1 MSVVGFP
8 SLDLAIPLRAQLC
21 NIHSTIAIQY
31 EVRVNGQCVKN
42 VPYSSFARVFG
53 VKFCEIRSALPL
65 AVKLVCSGSPLHLG
79 VVLRCFCP
87 VCQLKC
93 EIRLAV
99 PEFVAWDLAIYSII
113 VYW

>member
-53 VKFCEIRSALPL
+53 VKVRSALPV
-65 AVKLVCSGSPLHLG
+65 AVKFVLVR
-79 VVLRCFCP
+79 RC
-87 VCQLKC
+87 
-93 EIRLAV
+93 I
-99 PEFVAWDLAIYSII
+99 
-113 VYW
+113 